1 VRGKAQGPVPYLIP
15 EPPPKACKAEEA
27 CGQEEECSWNGDGG
41 GNNKY
46 YTLMRNDCVKDRIKS
61 FRI

>member
-27 CGQEEECSWNGDGG
+27 CGEEKEGGGDGAVDSDSLL
-41 GNNKY
+41 N
-46 YTLMRNDCVKDRIKS
+46 
-61 FRI
+61 